1 MDAWA
6 AIKNGIVGDDELEWE
21 LPFRREREWE
31 EQEAFRRLSTLE
43 AKKQAE
49 ELTKPGRFKDLVDA
63 RRNIVEAL
71 EMAPPPVEVK
81 ASHLT
86 VRGQALVGKERIPT
100 VWSSFKNSLLSVFKK
115 QNTQSVVLLNDICV
129 VLKPGESTLL
139 LGPPS
144 AGKSVLLQML
154 SDAMPSKE
162 DLHIEGNITYN
173 GRALHE
179 FVPRTTCAYVDQND
193 NHIAIL
199 SVRETFRFASSCSG
213 NPFLDCIG
221 ESIEKKQKEDPASFE
236 KMAPEIKDM
245 VGNLSSSKFREEVVL
260 QTLGL
265 SNCADTVV
273 GDGLLRGVSG
283 GEKKRVTT
291 GEMIV
296 STRRVLFLDE
306 ISTGL
311 DSATTFTVAE
321 SLVFVTHKFKL
332 TSLISLLQPPPETY
346 DLFDNVILLAQG
358 YLLYHGPREGAL
370 PFLSSVGFVKP
381 EEVEVADFL
390 QQVTTPAGQR
400 KFFVS
405 GNHARPDEDGVGE
418 NQNSLIVSLQEIQAA
433 FYKCEVGKK
442 LLESVDKSATP
453 SWENNEGLAF
463 EKYTLGFGALF
474 KNLLKRWI
482 TMVVRDKKL
491 WIAKLCQ
498 NILVGIILGT
508 LFYNLSVPTDFVGFF
523 GMIFS
528 SVMFMSFGNMPQMVL
543 AHSNRSV
550 FFKQRDANF
559 YSASSYVFSAAV
571 VYLPYALLDT
581 IIFSSIV
588 YFMVG
593 FSTDSAGY
601 FFTFCLLIFSQ
612 ASCMSALFRM
622 VGNISPT
629 MVHANAYGG
638 AVLLILIAMSGFT
651 IIRTSIP
658 NYWIWAYYASPYAY
672 AIRALVI
679 NEMTSPRW
687 GEMYNGETIG
697 ETVLLSFGFFT
708 DRIWIWMGVLAL
720 WVFYFIFTIATSII
734 LSRASGPKK
743 YAFVPDK
750 VAPHSGPVG
759 FSASKDF
766 PMEPLVL
773 SFKNIRYL
781 VPMPGNPKES
791 LELLKGVS
799 GYAVPGTLTAL
810 MGSSGAGKT
819 TLMDVI
825 AGRKTGGE
833 ILGEIK
839 LNGHPKEQKTFR
851 RIMGYVE
858 QTDIH
863 SPLTTVREAFQYSA
877 ALRLPQEVSSQQKH
891 DFVES
896 MLALVELEILGSQIV
911 GLPLEGGLS
920 PEQRKKLTIGVELVA
935 NPSVIFMDEPTSGL
949 DSNAANVV
957 MKAVKNIGESGR
969 TIICTIHQPSKEIF
983 FAFDSLL
990 LLQRGGRTIFFG
1002 DLGIGCSKLIEYLES
1017 VPGTAPYSKAMNP
1030 ANWMLE
1036 VSGIKEGRTDFAEA
1050 YNSSALKQANEEKLA
1065 EYSVPKEGSK
1075 PIEFNSEYAA
1085 SNRTQYF
1092 ECLKKN
1098 MKTYWRSPAFNTT
1111 RYVMTFV
1118 IALIYG
1124 SVYWNEGSNPST
1136 ATDVQ
1141 NIIGALYSS
1150 TVFLGVFNML
1160 TIQPIIS
1167 RERTVFYR
1175 ERAAGTYAVVPYAMA
1190 LQVVEIPYLA
1200 IQAILYVCTVYFMIG
1215 FASDAGKFF
1224 FFLLVNFVNLWFLTM
1239 FGIFL
1244 VNITPTQQLA
1254 SLVGASF
1261 LQIWVQFCGFV
1272 RRQPDIPAGWIW
1284 MYWITPLS
1292 YTLYALAVSQLGD
1305 SDALI
1310 TLEVEGEMP
1319 VSQFLED
1326 SFGFKYSFR
1335 WWCVLILFAFVL
1347 FFRFGSVMALLRLN
1361 FSSR

>member
-1 MDAWA
+1 MDAWTA
-6 AIKNGIVGDDELEWE
+6 LKTGIVGDDGLEWQIP
-21 LPFRREREWE
+21 LRREREWE
-31 EQEAFRRLSTLE
+31 ELEAFRRLSTTE
-43 AKKQAE
+43 AKKQAAD
-49 ELTKPGRFKDLVDA
+49 LAKAGLFKDLVEA
-63 RRNIVEAL
+63 RRTIVEAL
-71 EMAPPPVEVK
+71 EMAPPTVEVK

-86 VRGQALVGKERIPT
+86 VRGQALVGNERIPN
-100 VWSSFKNSLLSVFKK
+100 VWSSFKNSLLGLFKP
-115 QNTQSVVLLNDICV
+115 QNTQSVVLLNDV
-129 VLKPGESTLL
+129 SVLLKPGESTLL
-139 LGPPS
+139 LGPPG

-154 SDAMPSKE
+154 SDAMVSKE
-162 DLHIEGNITYN
+162 DLQVEGDITYN
-173 GRALHE
+173 GKLLNE
-179 FVPRTTCAYVDQND
+179 FVPRTTSAYVDQND
-193 NHIAIL
+193 DHIAIL

-213 NPFLDCIG
+213 NPILDCIG
-221 ESIEKKQKEDPASFE
+221 ESIEKKQKEDPALF
-236 KMAPEIKDM
+236 KQMAPVIRDM
-245 VGNLSSSKFREEVVL
+245 VGNLSSGKFREEVVL

-265 SNCADTVV
+265 STCADTVV
-273 GDGLLRGVSG
+273 GDGLLRGISG

-311 DSATTFTVAE
+311 DSATTYSVAE
-321 SLVFVTHKFKL
+321 SLVFVTHKFRL

-346 DLFDNVILLAQG
+346 DLFDNIILLAQG
-358 YLLYHGPREGAL
+358 HLLYHGPREGTL
-370 PFLSSVGFVKP
+370 PFFSSLGFVKP
-381 EEVEVADFL
+381 EEVDVADFL

-405 GNHARPDEDGVGE
+405 GKHTRPTEGVEAGS
-418 NQNSLIVSLQEIQAA
+418 QDSLIMSLQEIQRA
-433 FYKCEVGKK
+433 FYNCEAGKE
-442 LLESVDKSATP
+442 LLESLNDPVTP
-453 SWENNEGLAF
+453 SCETNEGLAF
-463 EKYTLGFGALF
+463 RKYTLGFGTLF
-474 KNLLKRWI
+474 TNVLSRWI

-491 WIAKLCQ
+491 WIAKLFQ
-498 NILVGIILGT
+498 NIVLGIILGT
-508 LFYNLSVPTDFVGFF
+508 LFYNLHVPNDFVGFF
-523 GMIFS
+523 GVIFS

-559 YSASSYVFSAAV
+559 YPASSYVLSAAV

-593 FSTDSAGY
+593 FSTDGAGY

-651 IIRTSIP
+651 IVRTSIP
-658 NYWIWAYYASPYAY
+658 DYWIWAYYASPYAY

-687 GEMYNGETIG
+687 GETNDGETVG

-708 DRIWIWMGVLAL
+708 DRIWIWIGVLAL
-720 WVFYFIFTIATSII
+720 WVFYFIFTMATSLI
-734 LSRASGPKK
+734 LSRVSGPKK

-750 VAPHSGPVG
+750 VAPRSGPVG

-773 SFKNIRYL
+773 SFEKIRYL
-781 VPMPGNPKES
+781 VPMPGNPKEN

-825 AGRKTGGE
+825 AGRKTGGQ

-863 SPLTTVREAFQYSA
+863 SPLATVREAFQYSA
-877 ALRLPQEVSSQQKH
+877 ALRLPDEVSF
-891 DFVES
+891 DRRNEFVES
-896 MLALVELEILGSQIV
+896 MLALVELETLGSQIV

-949 DSNAANVV
+949 DSNAASVV

-983 FAFDSLL
+983 YAFDSLL

-1002 DLGIGCSKLIEYLES
+1002 DLGSGCSKLIAYLEG

-1050 YNSSALKQANEEKLA
+1050 YDSSPLKQANEEKLA
-1065 EYSVPKEGSK
+1065 EYSVPQEGTK
-1075 PIEFNSEYAA
+1075 PVKFNSEYAT

-1098 MKTYWRSPAFNTT
+1098 AKTYWRSPAFNTT

-1124 SVYWNEGSNPST
+1124 SVYWDEGSDPST

-1175 ERAAGTYAVVPYAMA
+1175 ERAAGTYAVVPYALA

-1215 FASDAGKFF
+1215 FANDVGKFF
-1224 FFLLVNFVNLWFLTM
+1224 FFLLVNFLNLWFLTM

-1261 LQIWVQFCGFV
+1261 LQVWVQFCGFV

-1305 SDALI
+1305 SSTLI
-1310 TLEVEGEMP
+1310 TLEIGGEEP
-1319 VSQFLED
+1319 VSQFLEN
-1326 SFGFKYSFR
+1326 SFGFEYSFR
-1335 WWCVLILFAFVL
+1335 WWCVLILFAFML
-1347 FFRFGSVMALLRLN
+1347 FFRFGSIVALLRLN